1 MTKQINRA
9 EDRNTRLTKEMY
21 EKLKP
26 MSDHFLKRS
35 KEYPKRIEDSGVAVP
50 EVLKDDGRYWTFER
64 VIMLA
69 MHQGNETNRQRLR
82 DGLGMS
88 QENVQKLIDHV
99 LNDSDWKMVQHT
111 WDAIN
116 SLWPDLD
123 AAFFNINDHHQKKVK
138 ADSFTTKDGTVLSG
152 GYFPLLYDGSLSK
165 IKAEWNEK
173 EDMMN
178 QIGAMFPSVKPK
190 QGMLEARSKGAVSI
204 PLDLSLSVIQKHI
217 ETSLRYIT
225 HAEILTDINSVIKQP
240 KFRKAVTDVEGKH
253 IYDEIR
259 PALAFVAH
267 PKIDSDQLN
276 NWLLREVKRSSS
288 YMLYLN
294 AKSATNQFFGVIT
307 AFSTL
312 GNGNTALGMARFIK
326 ASLKVARQPFQMH
339 AELMNIDYM
348 RKREK
353 EGGDRDFAR
362 SRKMMKPNNIDIK
375 GYTWEDVQDFGFSMM
390 RAVDALTVTPV
401 WYAAYDK
408 GMAENGGDRQ
418 KAIEV
423 ANDVIRT
430 TQESKEAAD
439 LNAFQ
444 RATGWHRLFTMF
456 SAFAQ
461 KYGTLQR
468 FHYAA
473 WKEGAISTPKYLS
486 IIAMDNIGQPLI
498 TSLAFSL
505 LWGKFDEDDT
515 IADVVGAQFMG
526 LFMIREIVGGAIRM
540 GGRKGNGVSSPALA
554 GVEMMYNT
562 TTSLINLV
570 TELDNEENW
579 ESAGLGLAELLSYQ
593 ARVPAPKLYR
603 NIVKGIDQFENDDGT
618 IFNIIAPD
626 NRR

>member
-1 MTKQINRA
+1 M
-9 EDRNTRLTKEMY
+9 L
-21 EKLKP
+21 
-26 MSDHFLKRS
+26 FRS
-35 KEYPKRIEDSGVAVP
+35 
-50 EVLKDDGRYWTFER
+50 
-64 VIMLA
+64 
-69 MHQGNETNRQRLR
+69 
-82 DGLGMS
+82 
-88 QENVQKLIDHV
+88 
-99 LNDSDWKMVQHT
+99 
-111 WDAIN
+111 
-116 SLWPDLD
+116 
-123 AAFFNINDHHQKKVK
+123 
-138 ADSFTTKDGTVLSG
+138 
-152 GYFPLLYDGSLSK
+152 
-165 IKAEWNEK
+165 
-173 EDMMN
+173 
-178 QIGAMFPSVKPK
+178 
-190 QGMLEARSKGAVSI
+190 
-204 PLDLSLSVIQKHI
+204 
-217 ETSLRYIT
+217 
-225 HAEILTDINSVIKQP
+225 
-240 KFRKAVTDVEGKH
+240 
-253 IYDEIR
+253 
-259 PALAFVAH
+259 
-267 PKIDSDQLN
+267 
-276 NWLLREVKRSSS
+276 
-288 YMLYLN
+288 
-294 AKSATNQFFGVIT
+294 
-307 AFSTL
+307 
-312 GNGNTALGMARFIK
+312 
-326 ASLKVARQPFQMH
+326 
-339 AELMNIDYM
+339 
-348 RKREK
+348 
-353 EGGDRDFAR
+353 GDRDFAR

-526 LFMIREIVGGAIRM
+526 LFMVREIVGGAIRM